1 MTKQNRLEGMLI
13 GSFLGDTLALGAH
26 WIYDQNKIKSSFGE
40 ISGPV
45 NPLPD
50 GYHPGKKLGDFT
62 HYGDQSLFVFDFLS
76 QCQSFDEVVFGD
88 AFEEFMST
96 YMGYKDHATKETLK
110 NLTTLRVY
118 QGSESDELGGAAR
131 MAGVLYLFNEN
142 PEMAVE
148 VAKAQCEA
156 THTNGLLLE
165 VTDYLAHVVLDLIAG
180 SAPLV
185 SLEKNLSH
193 YSDELKQLYHSGKV
207 LRHIQAEEAAVK
219 LGQSCSVRHAFPLVI
234 YFLHQ
239 NPLDFKKIL
248 CKNVMVGG
256 DSAARGMILGM
267 ILGAFGGQ
275 SQLPKSW
282 CEMMN
287 AYDRIQVRL

>member
-26 WIYDQNKIKSSFGE
+26 WIYDQSKIRSSFGE

-45 NPLPD
+45 SPLPD

-62 HYGDQSLFVFDFLS
+62 HYGDQSLFLFDFLS

-110 NLTTLRVY
+110 HLSALKVY
-118 QGSESDELGGAAR
+118 KGSSSDELGGAAR
-131 MAGVLYLFNEN
+131 MASVLYLFNED
-142 PEMAVE
+142 PQTAVQI
-148 VAKAQCEA
+148 AIAQCQA
-156 THTNGLLLE
+156 THTHPLLLE
-165 VTDYLAHVVLDLIAG
+165 VTGYLANVVLDLISG
-180 SAPLV
+180 SAPLLA
-185 SLEKNLSH
+185 LENHLGTCSN
-193 YSDELKQLYHSGKV
+193 ELKELYHSGKV
-207 LRHIQAEEAAVK
+207 LRNIQPEEAAIK
-219 LGQSCSVRHAFPLVI
+219 LGQSCSVKHAFPLVI

-248 CKNVMVGG
+248 CKNVMAGG
-256 DSAARGMILGM
+256 DCAARGMVLGM
-267 ILGAFGGQ
+267 ILGAYGGQ

-282 CEMMN
+282 CESMN